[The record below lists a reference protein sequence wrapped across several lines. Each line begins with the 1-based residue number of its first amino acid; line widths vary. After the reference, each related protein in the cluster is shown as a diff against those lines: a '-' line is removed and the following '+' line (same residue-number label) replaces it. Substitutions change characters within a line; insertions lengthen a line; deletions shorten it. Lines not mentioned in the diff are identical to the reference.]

1 MGQKKA
7 TCQQIVAVFHNKQQ
21 KGISFNR
28 LILLLL
34 FVVGDYV

>member
-7 TCQQIVAVFHNKQQ
+7 TCQQIEAVFHNKQQ
-21 KGISFNR
+21 QEVSLNR

-34 FVVGDYV
+34 IVVGDCG